1 MYVGTVIVRMCNND
15 VCKCTYI
22 GGIVLLIDWI
32 ELKIAELVLEKDKLC
47 KFFCIIIA
55 LNRRKFY
62 SITCVKII
70 VVKKPLI

>member
-1 MYVGTVIVRMCNND
+1 MYVGTVIVRMCSND

-47 KFFCIIIA
+47 KFF
-55 LNRRKFY
+55 LHNY
-62 SITCVKII
+62 CVE
-70 VVKKPLI
+70 